1 MTTIARDY
9 DTPPTFDG
17 IYDVPE
23 AARYLRAGSPWVRN
37 YAVNSSK
44 LIRWVRNGLAS
55 PDLRHVRGHELLL
68 EFNDLVSMRV
78 IMALRAEGVSW
89 PEIRKTERW
98 LSETR
103 GVNWPFATELLWTGQ
118 GELFAEWADRL
129 VSGSRHGQ
137 AALDLLRDYVIPV
150 GGLLFNNETGLA
162 ISWEPVAGIT
172 LDPMVQFG
180 APCIKGTRIP
190 TRAIYG
196 MIRAGDLPDRVA
208 ASYEITGEELQTA
221 YDWESLL
228 AA

>member
-1 MTTIARDY
+1 MTTMTKDY
-9 DTPPTFDG
+9 ENHLAFGG
-17 IYDVPE
+17 IYDPPE
-23 AARYLRAGSPWVRN
+23 AARYLRAGSPWAGN
-37 YAVNSSK
+37 YALSSSK
-44 LIRWVRNGLAS
+44 LIRWIRGGLA
-55 PDLRHVRGHELLL
+55 PPEVKQAQGNELLL

-89 PEIRKTERW
+89 PEIRKTEGW
-98 LSETR
+98 LRETR

-137 AALDLLRDYVIPV
+137 AALDLLKEYVIPV
-150 GGLLFNNETGLA
+150 GGLLFSDETGMA
-162 ISWEPVAGIT
+162 TSWEPVVGVT
-172 LDPMVQFG
+172 LNPMVQFG

-190 TRAIYG
+190 TRTIYG
-196 MIRAGDLPDRVA
+196 MIRAGDLPDRIA
-208 ASYEITGEELQTA
+208 ESYEITGEELQAA

>member
-1 MTTIARDY
+1 M
-9 DTPPTFDG
+9 
-17 IYDVPE
+17 
-23 AARYLRAGSPWVRN
+23 
-37 YAVNSSK
+37 NSSK

-172 LDPMVQFG
+172 LDPMVQFWG
-180 APCIKGTRIP
+180 ALHQGHTD
-190 TRAIYG
+190 TD
-196 MIRAGDLPDRVA
+196 AGNLWHD
-208 ASYEITGEELQTA
+208 TGWRLAGPGGGVVRNHRGRTA
-221 YDWESLL
+221 DGL
-228 AA
+228 